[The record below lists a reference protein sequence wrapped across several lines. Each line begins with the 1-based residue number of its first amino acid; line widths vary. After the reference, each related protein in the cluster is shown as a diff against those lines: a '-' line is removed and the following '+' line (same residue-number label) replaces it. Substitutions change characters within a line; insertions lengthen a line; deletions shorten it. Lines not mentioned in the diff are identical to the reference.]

1 MVKSFREFGLHCKNR
16 TSLKSNAHIVE
27 ILAELAELGGAE
39 AKRLLQK
46 QEYEPGET
54 IFHLGDKR
62 RCFFVVRKGRARTYM
77 VSASGNEI
85 TTGIWTEGA
94 TLGLISSLAS
104 IPRVLSCEAIDRCT
118 VDSVDVVRF
127 EAFMESHPTLAI
139 AMSKTMAETAAS
151 AITRAGYFALHS
163 AMGRLIKVLITLG
176 RHEAYGPNNDRAI
189 IRDLSKEDIARIANA
204 SRPWISQS
212 ISQLQHEG
220 LLESRRM
227 EIHIPSLS
235 RLEEYCDQV
244 CD

>member
-1 MVKSFREFGLHCKNR
+1 M
-16 TSLKSNAHIVE
+16 SLNSNAHIVK
-27 ILAELAELGGAE
+27 ILTELAEIGGIDSQ
-39 AKRLLQK
+39 RLIQK
-46 QEYEPGET
+46 QEFGPRES

-62 RCFFVVRKGRARTYM
+62 KCFFIVRKGRTRTYM
-77 VSASGNEI
+77 VSASGHEI

-94 TLGLISSLAS
+94 TLGLISSIAS

-118 VDSVDVVRF
+118 VDMVDIVRF
-127 EAFMESHPTLAI
+127 ETLMEAHPTLAI

-151 AITRAGYFALHS
+151 AITRASYFALHS
-163 AMGRLIKVLITLG
+163 AMGRLIKVLLTLG
-176 RHEAYGPNNDRAI
+176 RHEAYGPDNDQAM

-212 ISQLQHEG
+212 ISHLQSEG

-235 RLEEYCDQV
+235 RLEKYCDLV